1 MQKNNLNFTI
11 SERKLYLRFFDIVFP
26 LLGLFSI
33 SFLTDFQYFSFKNQN
48 IYVWII
54 SLVIYIWFFGQIFE
68 MYNLK
73 VASDKYLTLRS
84 TLITVALTTIFYVFT
99 PIVSPTLPNNRI
111 QILYFVLALLIPT
124 LLHRYLYVKLI
135 FSPRFVKNILI
146 IAEGDQIEKLLAL
159 DLNKGVNNFVSYISK
174 DKLISMDDLK
184 FNSLEKADIKG
195 IVVEENIDE
204 IIVSSNNFIP
214 KNHMLNF
221 QLIELFETG
230 LSIKSVDNF
239 IEEETLRISE
249 NQLSP
254 NFYNNFT
261 FSKSHQN
268 NLYLAFRRFSDI
280 FFSLI
285 GIAIFIV
292 LIPLVF
298 IGNLTGNRGKL
309 FYTQKRVG
317 KKGIEFNIIKF
328 RSMKPNSEKNGA
340 VWAKL
345 NDKRITVFGRLL
357 RKTRIDE
364 FPQFLNIL
372 KGDMSLIGPRPERPE
387 FVSQLEQELPF
398 YSIRHV
404 IKPGLTGWAQVKHPY
419 ASSVKDQQEKLM
431 YDLYYIKER
440 NLLMDFKI
448 VIKTISTVIF
458 FRGT

>member
-1 MQKNNLNFTI
+1 MKKNNLNFTI

-33 SFLTDFQYFSFKNQN
+33 GYFTDFQYFSFQNHN
-48 IYVWII
+48 IYMWIV

-99 PIVSPTLPNNRI
+99 PIVSPTLPGNRI
-111 QILYFVLALLIPT
+111 QILYFVLALLFPI

-146 IAEGDQIEKLLAL
+146 IAEGNQIENLLSL
-159 DLNKGVNNFVSYISK
+159 DLNKGANNFVGYISK
-174 DKLISMDDLK
+174 DKLSTKDDFK
-184 FNSLEKADIKG
+184 YYSIEKAIIKR
-195 IVVEENIDE
+195 IVEDENIDE
-204 IIVSSNNFIP
+204 IVVSANNCIP
-214 KNHMLNF
+214 KNHILNS

-230 LSIKSVDNF
+230 LSIKSIDNF
-239 IEEETLRISE
+239 IEEETFRISE
-249 NQLSP
+249 NLLTS

-268 NLYLAFRRFSDI
+268 NLYLTFRRFSDI
-280 FFSLI
+280 IFSLL
-285 GIAIFIV
+285 GIAIFIG
-292 LIPLVF
+292 LIPLVL
-298 IGNLTGNRGKL
+298 IGNLFGNRGRL

-317 KKGIEFNIIKF
+317 KRGVEFKIIKF

-345 NDKRITVFGRLL
+345 NDKRITVFGRIL

-372 KGDMSLIGPRPERPE
+372 SGDMSLIGPRPERPE
-387 FVSQLEQELPF
+387 FVAQLEKELPF

-448 VIKTISTVIF
+448 VIKTISTVLF

>member
-33 SFLTDFQYFSFKNQN
+33 SYLTDFQYFSFENQN
-48 IYVWII
+48 VYTWII

-73 VASDKYLTLRS
+73 VASDKYLTFRS
-84 TLITVALTTIFYVFT
+84 TLITVALTTVFYVFT
-99 PIVSPTLPNNRI
+99 PIVSPTLPSNRI
-111 QILYFVLALLIPT
+111 QILYFVLALLVPI
-124 LLHRYLYVKLI
+124 LLHRYLYLKLI

-146 IAEGDQIEKLLAL
+146 IAEVDQIENLLAL
-159 DLNKGVNNFVSYISK
+159 SLNKGANNFVGYISN
-174 DKLISMDDLK
+174 DKLFKRDDFK
-184 FNSLEKADIKG
+184 YNSLEDANLER
-195 IVVEENIDE
+195 IVKDENVDE
-204 IIVSSNNFIP
+204 IIVSANNFIP
-214 KNHMLNF
+214 SNHLLNI
-221 QLIELFETG
+221 QLVELFETG
-230 LSIKSVDNF
+230 LSIKNVDNF

-249 NQLSP
+249 NQLTP

-268 NLYLAFRRFSDI
+268 NLYLTFRRFSDI
-280 FFSLI
+280 VFSI
-285 GIAIFIV
+285 VGIVIFIG
-292 LIPLVF
+292 LMPLVF
-298 IGNLTGNRGKL
+298 IGNLIANRGSL

-317 KKGIEFNIIKF
+317 KKGIEFKIIKF

-345 NDKRITVFGRLL
+345 NDKRITVFGRIL

-372 KGDMSLIGPRPERPE
+372 SGDMSLIGPRPERPE
-387 FVSQLEQELPF
+387 FVAQLEKELPF
-398 YSIRHV
+398 YAIRHV

-448 VIKTISTVIF
+448 VIKTISTVLF